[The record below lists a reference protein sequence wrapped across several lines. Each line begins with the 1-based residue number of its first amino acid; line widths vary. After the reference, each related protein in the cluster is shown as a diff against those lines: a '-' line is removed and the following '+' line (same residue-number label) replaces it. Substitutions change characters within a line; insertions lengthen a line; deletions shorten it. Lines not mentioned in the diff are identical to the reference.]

1 MANSANTAAE
11 SPVFFEENDNE
22 IADVDPDM
30 MYFINKTEFNSSV
43 QKWKKVSNFV
53 LFVMKKIEP
62 VENLR
67 GFSDFLFYFI
77 SKK

>member
-1 MANSANTAAE
+1 MCVFAFVGTSLLWVKMANSANTAAE

-53 LFVMKKIEP
+53 LFVMKKIDP
-62 VENLR
+62 
-67 GFSDFLFYFI
+67 D
-77 SKK
+77 